1 MRYKDLFR
9 LFFCLMKCLVAVK
22 RVLDAYARVRVKG
35 GVVDLAGA
43 KMGIN
48 PFCEIAVEEALR
60 LKARGVVSEVIAVS
74 VGSEKS
80 QEVLRHA
87 LAMGVDRA
95 SLLKTEDDSLS
106 PLLIAKLIKAIVDK
120 EHPMMVILGKQTIDG
135 DNNQTGQMLAGLLS
149 WPQATFAS
157 KVVCNKDMTSVEVSR
172 EVDEGIQVIRTPLP
186 CIITADLR
194 LNEPRFAT
202 LPNLMKAKKKPLDII
217 EASTLGL
224 DLKPRIETL
233 NIEEPAKRK
242 AGRKVANVDEL
253 ISCLR
258 NEAKVI

>member
-1 MRYKDLFR
+1 
-9 LFFCLMKCLVAVK
+9 MKCLVAVK
-22 RVLDAYARVRVKG
+22 RVLDAYARVRVKS
-35 GVVDLAGA
+35 GVVDLTGA

-60 LKARGVVSEVIAVS
+60 LKASGVVSEVIAVS
-74 VGSEKS
+74 IGSEKS

-95 SLLKTEDDSLS
+95 SLVKADDSLS

-120 EHPMMVILGKQTIDG
+120 ENPMMVMLGKQTIDG
-135 DNNQTGQMLAGLLS
+135 DNNQTGQILAGLLS

-157 KVVCNKDMTSVEVSR
+157 KIVCNKEMTALDIYR
-172 EVDEGIQVIRTPLP
+172 EIDEGIQVIRTPLP
-186 CIITADLR
+186 CVITADLR

-202 LPNLMKAKKKPLDII
+202 LPNLMKAKKKPLDVI
-217 EASTLGL
+217 EGSSLGI
-224 DLKPRIETL
+224 DLSPRLETI
-233 NIEEPAKRK
+233 NIEEPPKRK
-242 AGRKVANVDEL
+242 GGRKVANVDEL
-253 ISCLR
+253 LHCLR